1 MPGANQGST
10 AGKPGGKFEELKE
23 MMKSFLEYETARFKR
38 EERRLRNMEQPF
50 SRIQEQV
57 SLIKEKDD
65 SKGSTGT
72 NSDAEASKILAENR
86 RLMREQKEEQLSV
99 QEEKKIK
106 DEEDAL
112 LAEEERVKMV
122 EKVRQERARHAAEPA
137 GVPGKEESDPEEEE
151 REASFRLHAPP

>member
-1 MPGANQGST
+1 MPGAEKGST

-23 MMKSFLEYETARFKR
+23 MMKSFLKYETARFKR

-57 SLIKEKDD
+57 SLMKEKDD

-72 NSDAEASKILAENR
+72 NSDAEAAQILAENR
-86 RLMREQKEEQLSV
+86 RLMREQKEKEEQLRRGRCSSTGGGAS
-99 QEEKKIK
+99 ENGREGPSG
-106 DEEDAL
+106 
-112 LAEEERVKMV
+112 
-122 EKVRQERARHAAEPA
+122 ERARHAAEPA
-137 GVPGKEESDPEEEE
+137 GAPGEEESDPEEEE